1 MVLDKSTARNRDVD
15 EVFNEALAVQVFKV
29 DPNGAFLRYVR
40 PVEEHEPLR
49 CQDEQ
54 VDGAFPERPSFFPQC
69 GFQSPDLHAA
79 RFKGLK
85 SPVNGASHEGLQRF
99 LVHHVLRTHS
109 WRIRKRDLYY
119 RIGDIHVEA
128 AYQDEITHAESGCVR
143 GGVGHAVGIVI
154 GIVRIIPGEF
164 DETPTGIGRGE
175 DLLNDFFSFVVFQVA
190 YVKAVA
196 GRVVAVEEHLAHKR
210 QDRKVQVSLF
220 PIAFGTERD
229 TQGREFVGVGNAF
242 QGIRHCFYKSLQRL
256 AVHNFAGKSRPEVVQ
271 RDLRRCDIRQIVAGC
286 NNDRL
291 AIRLVHTVVRYGE
304 SQLRRSHRVFSGY
317 EDVHIP
323 RYGVVIAGSGAGQ
336 GKRQS
341 YRYRQWIAGICG
353 GDRHGLGT
361 AALSDRRG
369 IRCQRDRISDVG
381 HIKVY
386 PGAEDD
392 APAGCSRFKRMYVA
406 QLGRTGFLVSRYRWI
421 IVLVFHKA

>member
-69 GFQSPDLHAA
+69 GFHPPDLHAA
-79 RFKGLK
+79 HFEGLK
-85 SPVNGASHEGLQRF
+85 SPVYGASHEGLQRF
-99 LVHHVLRTHS
+99 LVHHVLRTHR
-109 WRIRKRDLYY
+109 WRIRKRDFYY

-128 AYQDEITHAESGCVR
+128 AYQDEITHAEPGCVR
-143 GGVGHAVGIVI
+143 GGVGHAIGIVI

-164 DETPTGIGRGE
+164 DETPSGIGRRE
-175 DLLNDFFSFVVFQVA
+175 DLPDDFFSVVVFQVA
-190 YVKAVA
+190 YVKTVA
-196 GRVVAVEEHLAHKR
+196 GRVVAVEEHLACNC

-256 AVHNFAGKSRPEVVQ
+256 AIHNFAGKNGSEVHHLDHSR
-271 RDLRRCDIRQIVAGC
+271 RDLGQVVAG
-286 NNDRL
+286 
-291 AIRLVHTVVRYGE
+291 
-304 SQLRRSHRVFSGY
+304 
-317 EDVHIP
+317 
-323 RYGVVIAGSGAGQ
+323 
-336 GKRQS
+336 
-341 YRYRQWIAGICG
+341 
-353 GDRHGLGT
+353 
-361 AALSDRRG
+361 
-369 IRCQRDRISDVG
+369 
-381 HIKVY
+381 
-386 PGAEDD
+386 
-392 APAGCSRFKRMYVA
+392 
-406 QLGRTGFLVSRYRWI
+406 
-421 IVLVFHKA
+421 

>member
-69 GFQSPDLHAA
+69 GFQPPDLHAV
-79 RFKGLK
+79 RFEGLK
-85 SPVNGASHEGLQRF
+85 SPVYGASHEGLQRF

-109 WRIRKRDLYY
+109 WRIRKRDFCY

-128 AYQDEITHAESGCVR
+128 AYQDEITHAEPGCVR

-164 DETPTGIGRGE
+164 DETPTGIGRLE
-175 DLLNDFFSFVVFQVA
+175 DLLNDFFSVVVFQVA
-190 YVKAVA
+190 DIKAVS
-196 GRVVAVEEHLAHKR
+196 GRVVAVEEHLACNR

-220 PIAFGTERD
+220 PIALGTERD

-242 QGIRHCFYKSLQRL
+242 QGIGHSFDKSLQRL
-256 AVHNFAGKSRPEVVQ
+256 AVHNVASRGRCFFLHRDRRRPDILSLVSGLNHDGLISAVDHFIHHFEGERGGSRGGIPWDNDLQ
-271 RDLRRCDIRQIVAGC
+271 RSF
-286 NNDRL
+286 
-291 AIRLVHTVVRYGE
+291 H
-304 SQLRRSHRVFSGY
+304 
-317 EDVHIP
+317 
-323 RYGVVIAGSGAGQ
+323 GVVIGSG
-336 GKRQS
+336 
-341 YRYRQWIAGICG
+341 
-353 GDRHGLGT
+353 
-361 AALSDRRG
+361 
-369 IRCQRDRISDVG
+369 
-381 HIKVY
+381 
-386 PGAEDD
+386 
-392 APAGCSRFKRMYVA
+392 
-406 QLGRTGFLVSRYRWI
+406 RTF
-421 IVLVFHKA
+421 